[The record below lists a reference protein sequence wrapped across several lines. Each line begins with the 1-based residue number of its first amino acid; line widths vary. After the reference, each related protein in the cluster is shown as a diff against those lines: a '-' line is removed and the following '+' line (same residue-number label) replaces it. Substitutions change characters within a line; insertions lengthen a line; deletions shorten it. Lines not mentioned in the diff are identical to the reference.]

1 MSEPRLPADVK
12 RLGWVSFFTD
22 ISSEML
28 YAITPIF
35 LTTILGA
42 SAGIVGVIEGVAEA
56 TANVMK
62 GLSGWYSD
70 RIRNRKRFIFAGYL
84 LSALAKPLIAMAG
97 SWFFVLV
104 ARFLDRFGKGIRG
117 SARDALI
124 ADVTPKEMR
133 GRAFGLHRAMDT
145 AGALIGVV
153 ISFVILQ
160 TLGDTGKQQ
169 ILLRNLYWIAFFPAI
184 LGVGFIFF
192 VRESRS
198 EISAKSTHRGK
209 KFGKRYWLT
218 VFIAG
223 VAYLGFS
230 SDAFLILKAKDIGLS
245 LPQVLLAYVAFNAV
259 YSFAAYP
266 IGKISDKMRME
277 TLLALGLLIYSGVYY
292 GMAAAESRVI
302 VFVLFICYGLYAA
315 LTEGVVRALIA
326 NVVAPDVKA
335 TALGLFSMFTGLLA
349 LVASLLAGWMW
360 DNLSSDAPFYLGA
373 ALTFVAAVG
382 FAALSFR
389 NLSVD
394 H

>member
-22 ISSEML
+22 VSSEML

-35 LTTILGA
+35 LTTVLGA
-42 SAGIVGVIEGVAEA
+42 SASVVGVIEGIAEA
-56 TANVMK
+56 TANVLK

-84 LSALAKPLIAMAG
+84 LSAIAKPLIAIAG
-97 SWFFVLV
+97 SWLFVLF
-104 ARFLDRFGKGIRG
+104 ARFLDRFGKGVRG

-124 ADVTPKEMR
+124 ADVTPKEQR

-160 TLGDTGKQQ
+160 SLGDTGKQQ
-169 ILLRNLYWIAFFPAI
+169 ILLRNLYWIAFIPAL

-192 VRESRS
+192 VRESRA
-198 EISAKSTHRGK
+198 ENTAKSAHRGK
-209 KFGKRYWLT
+209 KFGKQYWLI
-218 VFIAG
+218 VAIAG

-230 SDAFLILKAKDIGLS
+230 SDAFLILKAKDIGLT
-245 LPQVLLAYVAFNAV
+245 LPQVLLAYIAFNAV
-259 YSFAAYP
+259 YSLVAYP
-266 IGKISDKMRME
+266 VGKISDKMRME
-277 TLLALGLLIYSGVYY
+277 TLLALGLLIYGGVYL
-292 GMAAAESRVI
+292 GMAAVETRAL

-315 LTEGVVRALIA
+315 LTDGVVRALIA
-326 NVVAPDVKA
+326 NVVAPDVKG
-335 TALGLFSMFTGLLA
+335 TALGLFSMLTGLLA
-349 LVASLLAGWMW
+349 LIASLLAGWMW
-360 DNLSSDAPFYLGA
+360 DNVSSDAPFLLGA
-373 ALTFVAAVG
+373 VMSLLAAAG

-389 NLSVD
+389 KISVE

>member
-1 MSEPRLPADVK
+1 VSEPRLPADVK

-35 LTTILGA
+35 LTTVLGA

-153 ISFVILQ
+153 ISFVIHADSRRHRQ
-160 TLGDTGKQQ
+160 TANPVSAIFIGLRSSRRDPGRRVH
-169 ILLRNLYWIAFFPAI
+169 LLYPSENPA
-184 LGVGFIFF
+184 
-192 VRESRS
+192 S
-198 EISAKSTHRGK
+198 ENSAKSDSSRK
-209 KFGKRYWLT
+209 KIRQ
-218 VFIAG
+218 A
-223 VAYLGFS
+223 
-230 SDAFLILKAKDIGLS
+230 
-245 LPQVLLAYVAFNAV
+245 LLADCLHCRSCLLRIFERRFSDLEGQRHRTQLAAM
-259 YSFAAYP
+259 SFWRTSRLMQYTP
-266 IGKISDKMRME
+266 LRRILSGKFPTRCAWR
-277 TLLALGLLIYSGVYY
+277 LCW
-292 GMAAAESRVI
+292 R
-302 VFVLFICYGLYAA
+302 
-315 LTEGVVRALIA
+315 
-326 NVVAPDVKA
+326 
-335 TALGLFSMFTGLLA
+335 
-349 LVASLLAGWMW
+349 W
-360 DNLSSDAPFYLGA
+360 DF
-373 ALTFVAAVG
+373 
-382 FAALSFR
+382 
-389 NLSVD
+389 
-394 H
+394 

>member
-1 MSEPRLPADVK
+1 VSEPRLPADVK

-35 LTTILGA
+35 LTTVLGA

-169 ILLRNLYWIAFFPAI
+169 ILLRNLYWIAFFPCDPGRRVHLLRQRI
-184 LGVGFIFF
+184 PRRNFRKVHS
-192 VRESRS
+192 SR
-198 EISAKSTHRGK
+198 K
-209 KFGKRYWLT
+209 KIRQ
-218 VFIAG
+218 A
-223 VAYLGFS
+223 
-230 SDAFLILKAKDIGLS
+230 
-245 LPQVLLAYVAFNAV
+245 LLADRLHCRSCLLGIFERRF
-259 YSFAAYP
+259 SDLEGQRHRTQLAAGP
-266 IGKISDKMRME
+266 
-277 TLLALGLLIYSGVYY
+277 SGVR
-292 GMAAAESRVI
+292 RV
-302 VFVLFICYGLYAA
+302 
-315 LTEGVVRALIA
+315 
-326 NVVAPDVKA
+326 
-335 TALGLFSMFTGLLA
+335 
-349 LVASLLAGWMW
+349 
-360 DNLSSDAPFYLGA
+360 
-373 ALTFVAAVG
+373 
-382 FAALSFR
+382 
-389 NLSVD
+389 
-394 H
+394 